1 MSIPKISVIIPIY
14 NVEPYLDE
22 TFNSL
27 LNQSFKDY
35 EVIVVN
41 DGSTDNSDQIVKKYQ
56 ALDSRIKYFQ
66 QKNQGQSA
74 ARNLAMQ
81 YAQGG
86 YIYFMDADD
95 TIEPK
100 TLELCYNYIQE
111 TQADF
116 IFFDGDIMYEEDAKP
131 ITWGDYHRTHLIE
144 ERQKYAG
151 DFLLNLMLDKWKH
164 SCVVWL
170 LMIRRSYIDRIH
182 LSFYNGIIHEDELYT
197 TLLTLQSDNIFA
209 LQKSLVKH
217 RIRKDST
224 MGKHYSKRNINCYL
238 TVFDELF
245 KFQDSPLTRKFATYT
260 LSKVFYTGHS
270 INFKDKFS
278 VFVRAIKAGYLKH
291 IGIKTVLV
299 FWLKP

>member
-1 MSIPKISVIIPIY
+1 MPNPKISVIIPIY

-22 TFNSL
+22 TFTSL

-35 EVIVVN
+35 EIIVVN
-41 DGSTDNSDQIVKKYQ
+41 DGSTDDSDRIVRKYQ
-56 ALDSRIKYFQ
+56 ATNPCIKYYQ
-66 QKNQGQSA
+66 QANQGQSA

-81 YAQGG
+81 YAQGE

-95 TIEPK
+95 VMKPEA
-100 TLELCYNYIQE
+100 LEQCYEYIQR

-116 IFFDGDIMYEEDAKP
+116 IFFDGEVMYEKGASP
-131 ITWGDYHRTHLIE
+131 ITWGDYHRTHLVKE
-144 ERQKYAG
+144 YQKYAG
-151 DFLLNLMLDKWKH
+151 NFLLNLMLDHWKH

-170 LMIRRSYIDRIH
+170 LMIRKSYINRIQ
-182 LSFYNGIIHEDELYT
+182 LNFYNGIIHEDELYT
-197 TLLTLQSDNIFA
+197 TLLTLQSNNIFA

-224 MGKHYSKRNINCYL
+224 MGKRYSKRNINCYL

-245 KFQDSPLTRKFATYT
+245 KFQDSPLIRKFAAYT

-270 INFKDKFS
+270 INLKDKFS
-278 VFVRAIKAGYLKH
+278 VFIRALKSGYLKY
-291 IGIKTVLV
+291 IGFKSTLV

>member
-1 MSIPKISVIIPIY
+1 MQIPKISVIIPIY

-41 DGSTDNSDQIVKKYQ
+41 DGSTDDSDKIVRKYQ
-56 ALDSRIKYFQ
+56 TFDSRIKYYQ

-81 YAQGG
+81 YAQGE

-95 TIEPK
+95 TIEPN
-100 TLELCYNYIQE
+100 TLELCYKYIQN

-116 IFFDGDIMYEEDAKP
+116 IFFDGEVMYEDGASL
-131 ITWGDYHRTHLIE
+131 ITWGDYHRTHLVE
-144 ERQKYAG
+144 ENRKYTG
-151 DFLLNLMLDKWKH
+151 DFLLNFMLDKWKH

-170 LMIRRSYIDRIH
+170 LMIRKSYIDRIQ
-182 LSFYNGIIHEDELYT
+182 LNFYNGIIHEDELYT
-197 TLLTLQSDNIFA
+197 TLLTLQSDNIYA
-209 LQKSLVKH
+209 LQQSLVKH
-217 RIRKDST
+217 RIRRGST
-224 MGKHYSKRNINCYL
+224 MGKRYSKRNINCYL

-260 LSKVFYTGHS
+260 LSQVFYTGHS

-278 VFVRAIKAGYLKH
+278 VFTRAIKAGYLKH
-291 IGIKTVLV
+291 IGLKSTLV